1 MRCLRKNDALCR
13 GTIASIVLLLA
24 QCIGG
29 DDGAGQAVCR
39 EGDMRAECGMTLVV
53 HQPGKSLLPFV
64 ADEVKMRKRDMCL
77 DVCKYTSKMT
87 LFNTQNA
94 TRLSEKR
101 GRKRERRGE
110 IGNKGKGKVE
120 TNTHARTTARM
131 YARNCHACVRAHRHK
146 HSTNTHTHTH
156 TPHYYY
162 NTYMN

>member
-1 MRCLRKNDALCR
+1 MRCLRRNDALCR

-39 EGDMRAECGMTLVV
+39 ASDLRAECGMTLVV

-64 ADEVKMRKRDMCL
+64 ADEVKMRKRDLDMCI
-77 DVCKYTSKMT
+77 DVCKYTSMMT
-87 LFNTQNA
+87 LFYTQTA

-101 GRKRERRGE
+101 GRKREKRGE
-110 IGNKGKGKVE
+110 IGNKEKGIVE

-131 YARNCHACVRAHRHK
+131 YARTCLACVRAHRHR
-146 HSTNTHTHTH
+146 HTKHTH

-162 NTYMN
+162 NTYIN

>member
-29 DDGAGQAVCR
+29 DDGASQAVCR
-39 EGDMRAECGMTLVV
+39 AGDMRAECGMTLVV

-64 ADEVKMRKRDMCL
+64 ADEVKMRKRDLDMCL
-77 DVCKYTSKMT
+77 DVWKYTSMMT
-87 LFNTQNA
+87 LFNAQSA

-101 GRKRERRGE
+101 VRKRERRGE
-110 IGNKGKGKVE
+110 IGNKEKGKVE

-131 YARNCHACVRAHRHK
+131 YARKCHACVCAHRHK
-146 HSTNTHTHTH
+146 QSTHTHTYTHHIIITIH
-156 TPHYYY
+156 T
-162 NTYMN
+162 